1 MSLANPEMAEK
12 IGRRNGF
19 DQNISNLENFLSILS
34 KSRWG
39 QDKGRNKTDEHAKKP
54 NMLHA
59 NVSILRASDIL
70 QKVFLQST
78 KNAHYYLRPK
88 ADRF

>member
-12 IGRRNGF
+12 IGRRNGL

-34 KSRWG
+34 RSRCG
-39 QDKGRNKTDEHAKKP
+39 QDKGRNKTGEHAKKP

-70 QKVFLQST
+70 QFFYKVQRT
-78 KNAHYYLRPK
+78 PIIT
-88 ADRF
+88 